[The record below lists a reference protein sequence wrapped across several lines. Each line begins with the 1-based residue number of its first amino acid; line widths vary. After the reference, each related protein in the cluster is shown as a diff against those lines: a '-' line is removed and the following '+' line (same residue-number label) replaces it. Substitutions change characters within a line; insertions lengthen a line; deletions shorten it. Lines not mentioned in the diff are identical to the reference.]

1 MLSNY
6 LEGRRRMTDFEQMVD
21 DAIVAWYHS
30 SQYEGDYFNNYRWE
44 ELYDEQKQIAARL
57 FWEEKGCKDA
67 GMSRLEEALCLAD
80 ELC

>member
-1 MLSNY
+1 
-6 LEGRRRMTDFEQMVD
+6 MTDFEKQVD

-30 SQYEGDYFNNYRWE
+30 SQYEGDYFNNYRWD

-67 GMSRLEEALCLAD
+67 GMSRLEEAICLAD

>member
-1 MLSNY
+1 
-6 LEGRRRMTDFEQMVD
+6 MTDFEQMVD

-80 ELC
+80 ELCQRALPQSYGL

>member
-1 MLSNY
+1 MLP
-6 LEGRRRMTDFEQMVD
+6 EGEEEMTEFEQMVD
-21 DAIVAWYHS
+21 DAILAWYHS

-67 GMSRLEEALCLAD
+67 GMSRLEEAICLAD

>member
-1 MLSNY
+1 
-6 LEGRRRMTDFEQMVD
+6 MTDFEIAID
-21 DAIVAWYHS
+21 DAIATWYHNH
-30 SQYEGDYFNNYRWE
+30 QYEGDYFDNRRWD

-67 GMSRLEEALCLAD
+67 GMSRLEEAICLAD

>member
-1 MLSNY
+1 
-6 LEGRRRMTDFEQMVD
+6 MTEFEQMVD
-21 DAIVAWYHS
+21 DAIAKWYKAEYILLS
-30 SQYEGDYFNNYRWE
+30 DYFDNPKWDQ
-44 ELYDEQKQIAARL
+44 LYDEQKQIAARL